1 MSKYIRKTDVE
12 KRGRPKKEIDKQ
24 LFENLC
30 ALHCT
35 LSDISGCF
43 KCDEDTIQNWCK
55 DEYGEIFS
63 VVYKRFSGVGNISL
77 RRNQF
82 ALSKNNASM
91 AIWLGKQ
98 YLGQKDIQYM
108 DSGDNGFSVNIYND
122 LENRLNGKD

>member
-1 MSKYIRKTDVE
+1 MSKYIKVTDND
-12 KRGRPKKEIDKQ
+12 KMGRPKKEIDKK
-24 LFENLC
+24 LFEDLC

-35 LSDISGCF
+35 IADIAGCF
-43 KCDEDTIQNWCK
+43 RCDEDTIQRWCNDK
-55 DEYGEIFS
+55 YSETFS

-82 ALSKNNASM
+82 ALSENNASM

-122 LENRLNGKD
+122 LENRLNDKD